1 LIERKSKSERF
12 RNQHKDE
19 KRDTKKKGS
28 STRRKKKK
36 ERSLKKLQKHA
47 SMAETVRN

>member
-36 ERSLKKLQKHA
+36 RKKKLEKA
-47 SMAETVRN
+47 SETRIHGGNGA

>member
-36 ERSLKKLQKHA
+36 EKKLEKA
-47 SMAETVRN
+47 SETRIHGGNGA